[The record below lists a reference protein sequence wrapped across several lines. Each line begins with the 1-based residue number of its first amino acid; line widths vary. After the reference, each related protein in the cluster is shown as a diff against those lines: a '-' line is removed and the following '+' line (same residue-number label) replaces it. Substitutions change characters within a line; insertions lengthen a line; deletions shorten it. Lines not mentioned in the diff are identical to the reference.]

1 MASYKKRIADI
12 LFLDIETAGGS
23 ARFSDLSE
31 NMKELW
37 SIKAKQ
43 LKRGEELS
51 IEAVAQLYLDK
62 GAIFSE
68 FSRVVCISVGY
79 FDYGKQKTKKF
90 RVKSFFGDNEK
101 EILSHF
107 ISLLKAHFDRPNK
120 QAIAGHNIKEF
131 DIPFLCRRMIIH
143 GLKVPKMLDIK
154 GKKPWQV
161 NHLLDTLVLWRF
173 GDYKNYTSLKLLAA
187 VLGIPSPKNDIDG
200 SQIHDTYWNKN
211 DLKRICEY
219 CERDVLTTAKVF
231 LRIHNKQIPENLEVI
246 SKTRY

>member
-1 MASYKKRIADI
+1 MANYKKRIADI
-12 LFLDIETAGGS
+12 LFLDIETAGKT
-23 ARFSDLSE
+23 AEFADLSAD
-31 NMKELW
+31 MQDLW

-51 IEAVAQLYLDK
+51 SSAVAQLYLDK

-79 FDYGKQKTKKF
+79 FDYGKQKSKKF
-90 RVKSFFGDNEK
+90 RVKSFFGKSEK
-101 EILSHF
+101 EILIKF
-107 ISLLKAHFDRPNK
+107 ISLLKDHFDRPNK

-173 GDYKNYTSLKLLAA
+173 GDYKNYTSLKLLAT

-200 SQIHDTYWNKN
+200 SQIHDTYWNKK
-211 DLKRICEY
+211 DIKRICEY